1 MKKEN
6 TLLLTLFIFGIF
18 MGAIDSGIVSP
29 ARVIIGNSFGID
41 QNLGI
46 WMITLYTLIYAA
58 SMPIMGK
65 LGDRRGYKRIFIIG
79 IIIFG
84 IGSFFSGMTN
94 FFGNFWLF
102 LLARS
107 IQALGAGGMIPIA
120 TTAVSKIFPE
130 GKKGTALG
138 IVGGVYGIAT
148 IVGPTLGS
156 FILSISGSDK
166 WGWLFFINVPISIFV
181 ILLSLSVKEIE
192 IEKASK
198 KLDIIGSILLA
209 SSIGSLM
216 YALTNIDF
224 FNISSSIRDLNV
236 YPFLI
241 AFFILFPIL
250 LLFENKTEDPVFN
263 TKFLTNSNTFFIM
276 MTALI
281 VGIGMM
287 GLIFIPQFAENILK
301 IPAGTGGYIVT
312 ILAIFS
318 GISAPLSGIFVDKR
332 GATFVMGI
340 GFIFNIAGA
349 LFLGYVTTYMLNFTG
364 LLIGLFMMGI
374 GIGFTLGAPL
384 NYMIL
389 KSVDSKN
396 SASALANLSLMRSI
410 GVTVAPNIMIGF
422 LIQAGKNLQ
431 TNLSLTLANSG
442 FKIPLNVKNNPEV
455 SKAFATLQTAD
466 VTNIVEKLK
475 DVLDK
480 VIPFPLNKI
489 VVSDI
494 QSIHSRI
501 QQTFQSTINT
511 GYTEMFLTTAIISV
525 IGFIFVMFIKKIES
539 KRALIVKESKS
550 IKIEEQFEKD

>member
-1 MKKEN
+1 MKREN
-6 TLLLTLFIFGIF
+6 TILLILFVFGIF

-41 QNLGI
+41 QSLGI

-79 IIIFG
+79 IAIFG
-84 IGSFFSGMTN
+84 VGSFLSGMNN

-102 LLARS
+102 LVSRS
-107 IQALGAGGMIPIA
+107 IQALGAGGMVPIA

-130 GKKGTALG
+130 EKKGTALG

-156 FILSISGSDK
+156 FILSISGTDK
-166 WGWLFFINVPISIFV
+166 WGWLFFINVPISVFV
-181 ILLSLSVKEIE
+181 ILLSLRVKEIE

-198 KLDIIGSILLA
+198 KLDIFGSILLA

-224 FNISSSIRDLNV
+224 FNLSNSIRDLNV

-241 AFFILFPIL
+241 IFAILFSL
-250 LLFENKTEDPVFN
+250 MLVYESKNEDPVFN
-263 TKFLTNSNTFFIM
+263 TKFLTVPNTFFIM

-301 IPAGTGGYIVT
+301 IPAGTGGYVVT
-312 ILAIFS
+312 LLAIFS
-318 GISAPLSGIFVDKR
+318 GIAAPLSGVLVDKR
-332 GATFVMGI
+332 GAVFVMSI
-340 GFIFNIAGA
+340 GFVLNILGA
-349 LFLGYVTTYMLNFTG
+349 LFLGYVTTYMLNFAG
-364 LLIGLFMMGI
+364 LLMGLSIMGV

-396 SASALANLSLMRSI
+396 SASALANLSLMRAI
-410 GVTVAPNIMIGF
+410 GITIAPNLMVGF
-422 LIQAGKNLQ
+422 LVQAGKNLQ
-431 TNLSLTLANSG
+431 SNLTQTLNSSG
-442 FKIPLNVKNNPEV
+442 IKIPAIKMD
-455 SKAFATLQTAD
+455 STASQSFASLQNAD
-466 VTNIVEKLK
+466 VTNIVKKLE
-475 DVLDK
+475 DVLNK
-480 VIPFPLNKI
+480 VIPFPLNKL
-489 VVSDI
+489 VVNDI
-494 QSIHSRI
+494 QAIHGKI
-501 QQTFQSTINT
+501 QETFQSTINA
-511 GYTEMFLTTAIISV
+511 GYTEMFLTTAIISL
-525 IGFIFVMFIKKIES
+525 IGLIFVLIIGRLKSEVIANEKQILERSIE
-539 KRALIVKESKS
+539 
-550 IKIEEQFEKD
+550 D

>member
-1 MKKEN
+1 MKREN
-6 TLLLTLFIFGIF
+6 TILLMLFVFGIF

-41 QNLGI
+41 QSLGI

-79 IIIFG
+79 IAIFG
-84 IGSFFSGMTN
+84 VGSFLSGMNN

-102 LLARS
+102 LVSRS
-107 IQALGAGGMIPIA
+107 IQALGAGGMVPIA

-130 GKKGTALG
+130 EKKGTALG

-156 FILSISGSDK
+156 FILSISGTDK

-181 ILLSLSVKEIE
+181 ILLSLKVKEIE

-198 KLDIIGSILLA
+198 KLDIFGSILLA
-209 SSIGSLM
+209 SSVGSLM

-224 FNISSSIRDLNV
+224 FNISNSIRDLNV

-241 AFFILFPIL
+241 IFGILFSL
-250 LLFENKTEDPVFN
+250 MLVYESKNEDPVFN
-263 TKFLTNSNTFFIM
+263 TKFLTSPNTFFIM

-301 IPAGTGGYIVT
+301 IPAGTGGYVVT
-312 ILAIFS
+312 LLAIFS
-318 GISAPLSGIFVDKR
+318 GIAAPLSGILVDKR
-332 GATFVMGI
+332 GAVFVMSI
-340 GFIFNIAGA
+340 GFVLNILGA
-349 LFLGYVTTYMLNFTG
+349 LFLGYVTTYMLNFPG
-364 LLIGLFMMGI
+364 LLMGLSIMGV

-410 GVTVAPNIMIGF
+410 GVTVAPNLMVGF
-422 LIQAGKNLQ
+422 LVQAGKNLQ
-431 TNLSLTLANSG
+431 SNLTQTLNSSG
-442 FKIPLNVKNNPEV
+442 IKIPAIKMD
-455 SKAFATLQTAD
+455 STASQAFASLQNAD
-466 VTNIVEKLK
+466 VTNIVTKLEE
-475 DVLDK
+475 VLNK
-480 VIPFPLNKI
+480 VIPFPLNKL
-489 VVSDI
+489 VVNDI
-494 QSIHSRI
+494 QGIHGKI
-501 QQTFQSTINT
+501 QDTFQSTINV
-511 GYTEMFLTTAIISV
+511 GYTEMFLTTAIISF
-525 IGFIFVMFIKKIES
+525 IGLIFVLIIGRLKSQVILNEKQISESIIE
-539 KRALIVKESKS
+539 
-550 IKIEEQFEKD
+550 D

>member
-1 MKKEN
+1 MKREN
-6 TLLLTLFIFGIF
+6 TILLILFVFGIF

-41 QNLGI
+41 QSLGI

-79 IIIFG
+79 IAIFG
-84 IGSFFSGMTN
+84 VGSFLSGMNN

-102 LLARS
+102 LVSRS
-107 IQALGAGGMIPIA
+107 IQALGAGGMVPIA

-130 GKKGTALG
+130 EKKGTALG

-156 FILSISGSDK
+156 FILSISGTDK

-181 ILLSLSVKEIE
+181 ILLSLKVKEIE

-198 KLDIIGSILLA
+198 KLDIFGSILLA
-209 SSIGSLM
+209 SSVGSLM

-224 FNISSSIRDLNV
+224 FNISNSIRDLNV

-241 AFFILFPIL
+241 IFGILFSL
-250 LLFENKTEDPVFN
+250 MLVYESKNEDPVFN
-263 TKFLTNSNTFFIM
+263 TKFLTSPNTFFIM

-301 IPAGTGGYIVT
+301 IPAGTGGYVVT
-312 ILAIFS
+312 LLAIFS
-318 GISAPLSGIFVDKR
+318 GIAAPLSGILVDKR
-332 GATFVMGI
+332 GAVFVMSI
-340 GFIFNIAGA
+340 GFVLNILGA
-349 LFLGYVTTYMLNFTG
+349 LFLGYVTTYMLNFAG
-364 LLIGLFMMGI
+364 LLMGLSIMGV

-410 GVTVAPNIMIGF
+410 GVTVAPNLMVGF

-431 TNLSLTLANSG
+431 SNLTQTLNSSG
-442 FKIPLNVKNNPEV
+442 IKIPAIKMD
-455 SKAFATLQTAD
+455 STASQAFASLQNAD
-466 VTNIVEKLK
+466 VTNIVTKLEE
-475 DVLDK
+475 VLNK
-480 VIPFPLNKI
+480 VIPFPLNKL
-489 VVSDI
+489 VVNDI
-494 QSIHSRI
+494 QGIHGKI
-501 QQTFQSTINT
+501 QDTFQSTINV
-511 GYTEMFLTTAIISV
+511 GYTEMFLTTAIISF
-525 IGFIFVMFIKKIES
+525 IGLIFVLIIGRLKSQVILNEKQTSESIIE
-539 KRALIVKESKS
+539 
-550 IKIEEQFEKD
+550 D

>member
-1 MKKEN
+1 
-6 TLLLTLFIFGIF
+6 

-41 QNLGI
+41 QSLGI

-79 IIIFG
+79 IAIFG
-84 IGSFFSGMTN
+84 VGSFLSGMNN

-102 LLARS
+102 LVSRS
-107 IQALGAGGMIPIA
+107 IQALGAGGMVPIA

-130 GKKGTALG
+130 EKKGTALG

-156 FILSISGSDK
+156 FILSIAGTDK
-166 WGWLFFINVPISIFV
+166 WGWLFFINVPISVVV
-181 ILLSLSVKEIE
+181 ILLSLKVKEIE

-198 KLDIIGSILLA
+198 KLDIFGSILLA

-224 FNISSSIRDLNV
+224 FNLSNSIRDLNV

-241 AFFILFPIL
+241 IFAILFSL
-250 LLFENKTEDPVFN
+250 MLVYESKNEDPVFN
-263 TKFLTNSNTFFIM
+263 TKFLTVPNTFFIM

-301 IPAGTGGYIVT
+301 IPAGTGGYVVT
-312 ILAIFS
+312 LLAIFS
-318 GISAPLSGIFVDKR
+318 GIAAPLSGILVDKR
-332 GATFVMGI
+332 GAVFVMSI
-340 GFIFNIAGA
+340 GLVLNILGA
-349 LFLGYVTTYMLNFTG
+349 LFLGYVTTYMLNFAG
-364 LLIGLFMMGI
+364 LLMGLSIMGV

-396 SASALANLSLMRSI
+396 SASALANLSLMRAI
-410 GVTVAPNIMIGF
+410 GITIAPNLMVGF

-431 TNLSLTLANSG
+431 FNLTQTLNGSG
-442 FKIPLNVKNNPEV
+442 IKIPAIKMD
-455 SKAFATLQTAD
+455 STASQAFASLQNAD
-466 VTNIVEKLK
+466 VTNIVTKLEE
-475 DVLDK
+475 VLNK
-480 VIPFPLNKI
+480 VIPFPLNKL
-489 VVSDI
+489 VVNDI
-494 QSIHSRI
+494 QAIHGKI
-501 QQTFQSTINT
+501 QETFQSTINA
-511 GYTEMFLTTAIISV
+511 GYTEMFLTTAIISL
-525 IGFIFVMFIKKIES
+525 IGLIFV
-539 KRALIVKESKS
+539 LIIGRLKSEVIANEKQILEKS
-550 IKIEEQFEKD
+550 IED

>member
-1 MKKEN
+1 MKREN
-6 TLLLTLFIFGIF
+6 TILLMLFVFGIF

-41 QNLGI
+41 QSLGI

-79 IIIFG
+79 IAIFG
-84 IGSFFSGMTN
+84 VGSFLSGMNN

-102 LLARS
+102 LVSRS
-107 IQALGAGGMIPIA
+107 IQALGAGGMVPIA

-130 GKKGTALG
+130 EKKGTALG

-156 FILSISGSDK
+156 FILSISGTDK

-181 ILLSLSVKEIE
+181 ILLSLKVKEIE

-198 KLDIIGSILLA
+198 KLDIFGSILLA
-209 SSIGSLM
+209 SSVGSLM

-224 FNISSSIRDLNV
+224 FNISNSIRDLNV

-241 AFFILFPIL
+241 IFGILFSL
-250 LLFENKTEDPVFN
+250 MLVYESKNEDPVFN
-263 TKFLTNSNTFFIM
+263 TKFLTSPNTFFIM

-301 IPAGTGGYIVT
+301 IPAGTGGYVVT
-312 ILAIFS
+312 LLAIFS
-318 GISAPLSGIFVDKR
+318 GIAAPLSGILVDKR
-332 GATFVMGI
+332 GAVFVMSI
-340 GFIFNIAGA
+340 GFVLNILGA
-349 LFLGYVTTYMLNFTG
+349 LFLGYVTTYMLNFPG
-364 LLIGLFMMGI
+364 LLMGLSIMGV

-410 GVTVAPNIMIGF
+410 GVTVAPNLMVGF

-431 TNLSLTLANSG
+431 SNLTQTLNSSG
-442 FKIPLNVKNNPEV
+442 IKIPAIKMD
-455 SKAFATLQTAD
+455 STASQAFASLQNAD
-466 VTNIVEKLK
+466 VTNIVTKLEE
-475 DVLDK
+475 VLNK
-480 VIPFPLNKI
+480 VIPFPLNKL
-489 VVSDI
+489 VVNDI
-494 QSIHSRI
+494 QGIHGKI
-501 QQTFQSTINT
+501 QDTFQSTINV
-511 GYTEMFLTTAIISV
+511 GYTEMFLTTAIISF
-525 IGFIFVMFIKKIES
+525 IGLIFVLIIGRLKSQVILNEKQISESIIE
-539 KRALIVKESKS
+539 
-550 IKIEEQFEKD
+550 D